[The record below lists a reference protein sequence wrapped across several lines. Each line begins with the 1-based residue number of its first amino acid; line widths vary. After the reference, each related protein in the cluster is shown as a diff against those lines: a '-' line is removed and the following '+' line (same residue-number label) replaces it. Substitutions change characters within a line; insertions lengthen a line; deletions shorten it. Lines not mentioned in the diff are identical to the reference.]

1 MDAPLSQLGPQNVLI
16 AAEVD
21 VLRTFQADAAAREH
35 RLYTQAKTT
44 LELNTDSQ
52 KADAAQVDVK
62 T

>member
-1 MDAPLSQLGPQNVLI
+1 MYFSAL
-16 AAEVD
+16 
-21 VLRTFQADAAAREH
+21 QADAAAREH
-35 RLYTQAKTT
+35 RLYTKAKTT